1 VSAPEK
7 SAPAA
12 SPEPA
17 PNWHAMDV
25 ADAAEA
31 LATDVERGLSE
42 GEVQTRLE
50 RHGRN
55 VLPEGKKKTLLGMI
69 AGQFKDFLILILV
82 AAAVVSFA
90 VGETTDALAIA
101 AILILN
107 AILGASQEK
116 RASQALEAL
125 KRMSVPECEVVRG
138 GAAARASSE
147 AIVPGDVLVLRE
159 GDYVP
164 ADLRLVETASLRVNE
179 ASLTG
184 ESAPIEKTA
193 RPVAGDA
200 TLADRLSMAYAGTV
214 VTYGRGRGLV
224 VATGLDREIGR
235 IARLLEQKPATV
247 TPLQKRLAGFGRL
260 LGIIT
265 LVVCTATFALGLA
278 RGQPA
283 WEMFMTA
290 VSLAVAAIPEGLPA
304 IVTVVLALGVY
315 RMSRHHAIVRKLPAV
330 ETLGCATH
338 ICTDKT
344 GTLTENRMS
353 VTRVWPA
360 DADEDREVTPD
371 AAGGPAAGPSGDAGK
386 TASRRLLARIAA
398 LSNDAHIESA
408 DGPDG
413 RFGDPT
419 ELALVEFAE
428 AEGLDIGA
436 LRSEHPRL
444 AEVPFSSERKRM
456 STVHQVG
463 GRRRLLVKGAP
474 DILLPLCTARVEGEA
489 TAPLDD
495 AGRRRIQERLG
506 SMAGNALRV
515 LAFAVKDLPS
525 DADDVTEAD
534 ETDLVFVGLAG
545 MRDAPRREAS
555 PALEQAGRAGIRTI
569 MVTGDNPA
577 TAEAIAR
584 DLGMLEPGDECL
596 TGADLAKVADADLAD
611 RIRHIRVFARVWPE
625 QKLKIVRALQAD
637 GEVVAMTGD
646 GVNDAPALQQA
657 DIGVA
662 MGITGTDVA
671 KGAAD
676 IILTDDNFAT
686 IVRAIAEGRVIF
698 DNIRKFIMYLLS
710 CNIGEV
716 LAVLVPVLI
725 GMGTPLLPVQ
735 ILLINLVTDGLPALA
750 LGVDPPEP
758 DVMNRR
764 PRQSTEGIL
773 APGLIVLILFN
784 AVFIALAVV
793 LAFHLG
799 LRSGGADVARTM
811 AFVTLGLAELVRA
824 FSFRSTRR
832 NLWQIDPRTNPY
844 LAGACLVSAGILL
857 TAAFWPAAQDVCG
870 TTDLTAGQWM
880 TVLGLS
886 FIPFAAYEAW
896 KAVSRLSPRRAW
908 HAA

>member
-1 VSAPEK
+1 VTPSAEA
-7 SAPAA
+7 APAA
-12 SPEPA
+12 PPEPA

-25 ADAAEA
+25 AAAAKA
-31 LATDVERGLSE
+31 LATDPERGLSPTE
-42 GEVQTRLE
+42 ARSRLE
-50 RHGRN
+50 RYGRN
-55 VLPEGKKKTLLGMI
+55 TLPEGKKKTLLAMV
-69 AGQFKDFLILILV
+69 AGQFKDFLILILM

-90 VGETTDALAIA
+90 TGETTDALAIV

-138 GAAARASSE
+138 GVTTRISSE
-147 AIVPGDVLVLRE
+147 AVVPGDVLVLRE

-164 ADLRLVETASLRVNE
+164 ADLRLVETASLRINE

-184 ESAPIEKTA
+184 ESAPVEKTT
-193 RPVAGDA
+193 RPHASDA
-200 TLADRLSMAYAGTV
+200 SLADRLNMAYAGTV
-214 VTYGRGRGLV
+214 VTYGRGRGVV
-224 VATGLDREIGR
+224 VATGLEREIGR
-235 IARLLEQKPATV
+235 IATLLQQKPETV
-247 TPLQKRLAGFGRL
+247 TPLQKRLAGFGKV
-260 LGIIT
+260 LGVIT
-265 LVVCTATFALGLA
+265 LVVCAATFVLGIV

-315 RMSRHHAIVRKLPAV
+315 RMSRRHAIVRKLPAV
-330 ETLGCATH
+330 ETLGCTTT

-360 DADEDREVTPD
+360 DADDERPEADTP
-371 AAGGPAAGPSGDAGK
+371 
-386 TASRRLLARIAA
+386 SRRLLVRIAA
-398 LSNDAHIESA
+398 LSNDAHIESGNGSNA
-408 DGPDG
+408 

-428 AEGLDIGA
+428 AEGVHVRA
-436 LRSEHPRL
+436 LRAEHPRL
-444 AEVPFSSERKRM
+444 GEVPFSSERKRM
-456 STVHQVG
+456 STVHAMDGQ
-463 GRRRLLVKGAP
+463 RRLLVKGAP
-474 DILLPLCTARVEGEA
+474 DVLLPLCTARVEGEA
-489 TAPLDD
+489 AVPLDD
-495 AGRRRIQERLG
+495 AGRQRIQERMDA
-506 SMAGNALRV
+506 MAGEALRV
-515 LAFAVKDLPS
+515 LAFATKDLPP
-525 DADDVTEAD
+525 DGGDVTEAD

-545 MRDAPRREAS
+545 MRDALRSEAA
-555 PALEQAGRAGIRTI
+555 PALQQAAQAGIRTL

-584 DLGMLEPGDECL
+584 DLGMIEPGDECL
-596 TGADLAKVADADLAD
+596 TGADLAKVEEADLAD

-625 QKLKIVRALQAD
+625 QKLKIVRALQAE

-662 MGITGTDVA
+662 MGLTGTDVA

-686 IVRAIAEGRVIF
+686 IVRAVAEGRVIF
-698 DNIRKFIMYLLS
+698 DNIRKFIIYLLA
-710 CNIGEV
+710 CNLGEV

-725 GMGTPLLPVQ
+725 GLGTPLLPVQ

-750 LGVDPPEP
+750 LGVDCPEP
-758 DVMNRR
+758 DVMERR
-764 PRQSTEGIL
+764 PRRSTEGIL
-773 APGLIVLILFN
+773 VPRLIVLILFN
-784 AVFIALAVV
+784 AGFIGLAVI
-793 LAFHLG
+793 LSFHLG
-799 LRSGGADVARTM
+799 FRSGGIDVARTM
-811 AFVTLGLAELVRA
+811 AFITLGLAELVRA

-832 NLWQIDPRTNPY
+832 NVWQIDPRTNLY
-844 LAGACLVSAGILL
+844 LVGACVLSAGVLL
-857 TAAFWPAAQDVCG
+857 AAALIPGARDVCR
-870 TTDLTAGQWM
+870 TAPLTAGQWALAL
-880 TVLGLS
+880 VLCL
-886 FIPFAAYEAW
+886 IPTAAYELW
-896 KAVSRLSPRRAW
+896 KVLGRVAGRRG
-908 HAA
+908 